1 MHRQLSIIFVICLII
16 ILVSIGTGTS
26 DIYSEYDFVF
36 AVVKYGGGGDWYNGL
51 TGVRNL
57 LKKIEQRT
65 SLKVYPKEKIVTLT
79 DDDLFLYPFIYINGH
94 GNIRFTEE
102 EVIRLRRYLYN
113 GGFLFCN
120 DDYGLDVYLRR
131 EMKKVFPDKE
141 FVEVPF
147 SHPIY
152 HVYYKFPQGIP
163 KIHEHYP
170 GPPKGYGIFLNNRL
184 VVFYAYNSD
193 IGDGWEKEEV
203 HHDPPEKREA
213 AIKMGINII
222 YYALMY

>member
-1 MHRQLSIIFVICLII
+1 MDNQLNIRIIFILII
-16 ILVSIGTGTS
+16 ILVSIKTGTS
-26 DIYSEYDFVF
+26 DPYTEYDFVF
-36 AVVKYGGGGDWYNGL
+36 AMVKYGGGGDWYNGL

-57 LKKIEQRT
+57 LRKIEERT
-65 SLKVYPKEKIVTLT
+65 SLKVYPREKIVTLT

-131 EMKKVFPDKE
+131 EIKKVFPDKE

-152 HVYYKFPQGIP
+152 HTYYNFPQGIP

>member
-1 MHRQLSIIFVICLII
+1 MKLFLITTFVLISILNGF
-16 ILVSIGTGTS
+16 S
-26 DIYSEYDFVF
+26 DIYTDYDFIF
-36 AVVKYGGGGDWYNGL
+36 TVVKYNGGGDWYNGL

-57 LKKIEQRT
+57 LDKIEKRT

-79 DDDLFLYPFIYINGH
+79 DEDLFLSPFIYINGH
-94 GNIRFTEE
+94 GNIRFSDE

-131 EMKKVFPDKE
+131 EMKKVFPDKV

-147 SHPIY
+147 EHPIY
-152 HVYYKFPQGIP
+152 HCYYDFPHGIP

-170 GPPKGYGIFLNNRL
+170 GPPKGYGIFINNRL
-184 VVFYAYNSD
+184 VVFYAFNSD

-203 HHDPPEKREA
+203 HHDPQEKREA
-213 AIKMGINII
+213 AIRMGINII
-222 YYALMY
+222 YFALMY

>member
-1 MHRQLSIIFVICLII
+1 MKRIILLSIFLLIFTNL
-16 ILVSIGTGTS
+16 SFS
-26 DIYSEYDFVF
+26 DIYDDYDFIF
-36 AVVKYGGGGDWYNGL
+36 AVLKYEGGGDWYNGL

-57 LKKIEQRT
+57 LKEISERT
-65 SLKVYPKEKIVTLT
+65 SLRVYPKEKIITLN
-79 DDDLFLYPFIYINGH
+79 DENLFLYPFIYINGH
-94 GNIRFTEE
+94 GNIRFSSE

-120 DDYGLDVYLRR
+120 DDYGLDVSLRE
-131 EMKKVFPDKE
+131 EMKKVFPDKS
-141 FVEVPF
+141 FIEVPF

-152 HVYYKFPQGIP
+152 HSYYNFSDGVP

-184 VVFYAYNSD
+184 VVFYDYNAD

-203 HHDPPEKREA
+203 HHDPLEKRELA
-213 AIKMGINII
+213 TKMGINII
-222 YYALMY
+222 YYAMMY

>member
-1 MHRQLSIIFVICLII
+1 MDNQLNIRIIFILII
-16 ILVSIGTGTS
+16 ILVSIKTGTS
-26 DIYSEYDFVF
+26 DPYTEYDFVF

-57 LKKIEQRT
+57 LRKIEERT
-65 SLKVYPKEKIVTLT
+65 SLKVYPREKIVTLT

-131 EMKKVFPDKE
+131 EIKKVFPDKE

-152 HVYYKFPQGIP
+152 HTYCNFPQGIP

>member
-1 MHRQLSIIFVICLII
+1 MKRIILLSIFLLIFTNL
-16 ILVSIGTGTS
+16 SFS
-26 DIYSEYDFVF
+26 DIYDDYDFIF
-36 AVVKYGGGGDWYNGL
+36 AVLKYEGGGDWYNGL

-57 LKKIEQRT
+57 LKEISERT
-65 SLKVYPKEKIVTLT
+65 SLRVYPKEKIITLN
-79 DDDLFLYPFIYINGH
+79 DENLFLYPFIYINGH
-94 GNIRFTEE
+94 GNIRFSSE

-120 DDYGLDVYLRR
+120 DDYGLDVSLRE
-131 EMKKVFPDKE
+131 EMKKVFPDKS
-141 FVEVPF
+141 FIEVPF

-152 HVYYKFPQGIP
+152 HSYYNFSDGVP

-184 VVFYAYNSD
+184 VVFYDYNAD

-203 HHDPPEKREA
+203 HHDPLEKRES

-222 YYALMY
+222 YYAMMY